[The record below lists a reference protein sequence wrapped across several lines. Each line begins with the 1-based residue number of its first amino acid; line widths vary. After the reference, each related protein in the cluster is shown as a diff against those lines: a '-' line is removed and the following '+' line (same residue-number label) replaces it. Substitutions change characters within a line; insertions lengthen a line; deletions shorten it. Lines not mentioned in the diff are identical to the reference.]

1 MAALRHMVY
10 GSRNGVFDA
19 DRLVD
24 LLGALE
30 QFVESSQTA
39 MGNLNSLSSAG
50 ANGSSMSI
58 IGSLNHFVVELAAG
72 LTLSGPKASQQ
83 PQQQKQP
90 TPGWPL
96 PQFFPSPA
104 MVSHLSGLV
113 PSRPVFHQAVLLF
126 CENQKIYITV

>member
-96 PQFFPSPA
+96 PQFFPSR
-104 MVSHLSGLV
+104 SRHGV
-113 PSRPVFHQAVLLF
+113 PPLRPGPIAPCFSSSSSALL
-126 CENQKIYITV
+126 